1 MKLAYIDL
9 CGFRGFQRPV
19 RIEFAP
25 SFTIIDGRNGVGKST
40 IFDAV
45 EFALTG
51 AVSKYVDA
59 KASGESVDD
68 YIWWSGAAPILGQN
82 YVEVGFDDGVTTH
95 KVRRTDREARSFQI
109 GQLSDLLID
118 RQTAP
123 KSAIEQI
130 CTATIIRD
138 EHIARLSLDP
148 KETDRFTL
156 LRDAIGAIDAEEW
169 IDRAQQ
175 LHSLASSRARSAQEE
190 VSTSNAALLAA
201 RRQIDQARLAMPP
214 TSVVAK
220 LRRNSRPSCAREHLS
235 KA

>member
-9 CGFRGFQRPV
+9 CGFRGFQKPV

-51 AVSKYVDA
+51 TVSKYLDA
-59 KASGESVDD
+59 KASGESVDN
-68 YIWWSGAAPILGQN
+68 YIWWSGTAPVLGSN
-82 YVEVGFDDGVTTH
+82 YVEVGFHDGVTIH
-95 KVRRTDREARSFQI
+95 KVRRTDRESRSFEI
-109 GQLSDLLID
+109 GPLGDLLID

-130 CTATIIRD
+130 CAATIIRD
-138 EHIARLSLDP
+138 EHIARLSLDL

-156 LRDAIGAIDAEEW
+156 LRDAIWAADAEEW
-169 IDRAQQ
+169 IDRAQR
-175 LHSLASSRARSAQEE
+175 LHSIASSRARSAQE
-190 VSTSNAALLAA
+190 
-201 RRQIDQARLAMPP
+201 
-214 TSVVAK
+214 
-220 LRRNSRPSCAREHLS
+220 
-235 KA
+235 